1 MSQDSVNMDDPHPPP
16 PPQPRAPKPRKGW
29 RIFFRLTLG
38 VSLLLNFSMCAML
51 FGTGLQ
57 PEDEMPNVIERLAW
71 GDRAAPVK
79 AAVLRY
85 DGMILRRPQGLLGGG
100 GDPVTR
106 ILREIQAVTVD
117 PEVKAILFQVS
128 SPGGGVTSSDEIY
141 RALMRFKAADPERRI
156 VVQIRDLAA
165 SGGYYISL
173 PGDVV
178 LANPTAVVGSV
189 GVLLSAVNFHEFGE
203 KIGMKDVTLTSG
215 DNKALLSSL
224 KPVDPE
230 HEDILQGVVDDLYAQ
245 FRDLV
250 LESRP
255 FDAGYAETHQLLD
268 GRVFSARDAL
278 AHDLVDELG
287 YDDDARAAV
296 RRLFANQDVAFY
308 NVSAPAGLAGLLGA
322 SASTSSSL
330 PTLNLPF
337 TGTAEFLYLWR
348 P

>member
-1 MSQDSVNMDDPHPPP
+1 MSQDSANMVDAHNPPP
-16 PPQPRAPKPRKGW
+16 PPPYAIPKKRKGW
-29 RIFFRLTLG
+29 KIFFRLVLG

-51 FGTGLQ
+51 FGTGMQ
-57 PEDEMPNVIERLAW
+57 PEDEMPTVVERLSW
-71 GDRAAPVK
+71 GERTAPVK

-85 DGMILRRPQGLLGGG
+85 DGMIMRRPQGLLGGG

-117 PEVKAILFQVS
+117 PDVKAILFQVS

-141 RALMRFKAADPERRI
+141 RALMRFKASDPERRI

-173 PGDVV
+173 PADVV
-178 LANPTAVVGSV
+178 VANPTAVVGSV
-189 GVLLSAVNFHEFGE
+189 GVMLSAVNFHELGE
-203 KIGMKDVTLTSG
+203 KIGMKDVTLTSSE
-215 DNKALLSSL
+215 NKALLSSL

-230 HEDILQGVVDDLYAQ
+230 HEEILQAVVDDLYAQ

-255 FDAGYAETHQLLD
+255 FDAAYAETHRLLD
-268 GRVFSARDAL
+268 GRVFTARDAL
-278 AHDLVDELG
+278 AHELVDELG

-296 RRLFANQDVAFY
+296 SRLFANQDVAFY
-308 NVSAPAGLAGLLGA
+308 NISAPSGLAGLLGA
-322 SASTSSSL
+322 SASSPSL
-330 PTLNLPF
+330 PALNLPF
-337 TGTAEFLYLWR
+337 TGGAEFLYLWR